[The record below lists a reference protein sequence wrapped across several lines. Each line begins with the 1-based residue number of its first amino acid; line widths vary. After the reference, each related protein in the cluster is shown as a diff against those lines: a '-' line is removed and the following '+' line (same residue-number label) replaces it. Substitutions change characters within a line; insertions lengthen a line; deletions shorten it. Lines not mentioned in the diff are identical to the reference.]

1 MILGACLVLEG
12 NIGTKGCDVPGRL
25 FGGPAGEVTVT
36 WRIEDGTATVA
47 DSDYI
52 AAAGSLRI
60 GGSSSRIPVVIRGDR
75 KIEPT
80 GFPAVRLTGSSPG
93 TLVTGSPGIV
103 VVVNDDRAAP

>member
-25 FGGPAGEVTVT
+25 FGGPAGEVTVN
-36 WRIEDGTATVA
+36 WRTEDGTATVA
-47 DSDYI
+47 DGDYI

-60 GGSSSRIPVVIRGDR
+60 RGSSSRIPVVVRGDLR
-75 KIEPT
+75 VEPT
-80 GFPAVRLTGSSPG
+80 ESFAVRLTSSSPG
-93 TLVTGSPGIV
+93 TLVTGSSGIV